1 MALTNDPVFA
11 QTPKTSGV
19 EFAADTHS
27 TDMDPSTTTNRS
39 LIVTAGADG
48 AIVTSLKYFGEV
60 TVTAQKVV
68 LWLQPLGTGDMFI
81 IDEKVQAAYTMATTT
96 AQDAVVFV
104 DKTDPNTAIRLAG
117 TDKLF
122 MMHHVNIQGM
132 GVAEFTNY

>member
-1 MALTNDPVFA
+1 
-11 QTPKTSGV
+11 
-19 EFAADTHS
+19 
-27 TDMDPSTTTNRS
+27 MDPSTTTNRI
-39 LIVTAGADG
+39 LIVTAGSDG

-81 IDEKVQAAYTMATTT
+81 IDEKVQAAYTMASTT

-117 TDKLF
+117 TDKLYI
-122 MMHHVNIQGM
+122 MHHSNIQGM

>member
-11 QTPKTSGV
+11 Q
-19 EFAADTHS
+19 
-27 TDMDPSTTTNRS
+27 
-39 LIVTAGADG
+39 
-48 AIVTSLKYFGEV
+48 
-60 TVTAQKVV
+60 TAQKVV

>member
-19 EFAADTHS
+19 EFAASTHT
-27 TDMDPSTTTNRS
+27 TDMDPSTTTNRIV
-39 LIVTAGADG
+39 IVTAGSDG

-60 TVTAQKVV
+60 TVTAQKVC
-68 LWLQPLGTGDMFI
+68 LWLQPLGTGDMFLL
-81 IDEKVQAAYTMATTT
+81 DEKVQAAYTMAATT

-122 MMHHVNIQGM
+122 MSHHVDLQGM

>member
-11 QTPKTSGV
+11 QIPKTSGV
-19 EFAADTHS
+19 EFAASTHTS
-27 TDMDPSTTTNRS
+27 DMDPSTTTNRIV
-39 LIVTAGADG
+39 IVTAGSDG

-60 TVTAQKVV
+60 TVTAQKVC
-68 LWLQPLGTGDMFI
+68 LWLQPLGTGDMFLL
-81 IDEKVQAAYTMATTT
+81 DEKLQAAYTMATTT

-122 MMHHVNIQGM
+122 MSHHVDLQGM